1 MAAHIGMMDSAYF
14 VGRAELLQWINT
26 TLSLNVNKVEE
37 TANGAVACQLMDVI
51 HPNLVNMGK
60 ARPVFAYNRSP
71 QPRRSPGEMGFPLDP
86 RGSSELRV
94 GGRVVDKTSVGM
106 QGCLMSETMG
116 VCSTAVWLDRLA
128 FDGSRSDT
136 C

>member
-60 ARPVFAYNRSP
+60 ARPVFACSRSP
-71 QPRRSPGEMGFPLDP
+71 QPAGAPGRWFPAPRLEKVCWWAGAWWRRRAHVCMGV
-86 RGSSELRV
+86 RCS
-94 GGRVVDKTSVGM
+94 K
-106 QGCLMSETMG
+106 TMG
-116 VCSTAVWLDRLA
+116 PCSTPDGWI
-128 FDGSRSDT
+128 GSRSPARPPF